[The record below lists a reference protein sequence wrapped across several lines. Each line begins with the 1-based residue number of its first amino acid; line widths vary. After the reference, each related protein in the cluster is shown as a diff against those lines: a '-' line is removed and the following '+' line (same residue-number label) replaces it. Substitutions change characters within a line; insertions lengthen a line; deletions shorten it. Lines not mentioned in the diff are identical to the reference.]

1 MSIASRV
8 AHKILSPHVWA
19 SIKIDRAVRRMTR
32 EANHPKYKKRLA
44 EIKQQPE
51 IKLHLG
57 CGKRIMKG
65 WVNTDL
71 SYTDGVDLQLNFL
84 EPLPFDNESVS
95 MIYSEHVLEHFEK
108 NDAAAILKECHRIL
122 KKGGKIRI
130 GVPDA
135 EIYFRKYLEND
146 RDFFSKIK
154 HLGGAMEPLEQPID
168 VINQMFR
175 MGGAH
180 LFAWDF
186 EAMKKTMEKA
196 GFRNIIKRQSM
207 ESADQTL
214 LLDDKDHAFET
225 LYVEAEK

>member
-1 MSIASRV
+1 MSLASRV
-8 AHKILSPHVWA
+8 AHKIFPPHLWA
-19 SIKIDRAVRRMTR
+19 AIREDRAIKKMTR
-32 EANHPKYKKRLA
+32 QAKHPKYKKKLE
-44 EIKQQPE
+44 EIKQQSV

-71 SYTDGVDLQLNFL
+71 AYTNGVDLQLNFMA
-84 EPLPFDNESVS
+84 PLPFDTESVD
-95 MIYSEHVLEHFEK
+95 MIYSEHVLEHFHRK
-108 NDAAAILKECHRIL
+108 DAARILKECNRIL
-122 KKGGKIRI
+122 KKGGRIRV

-135 EIYFRKYLEND
+135 EIYFRKYLDND
-146 RDFFSKIK
+146 REFFSKIK

-180 LFAWDF
+180 LYAWDF
-186 EAMKKTMEKA
+186 EAMKKTMQEA
-196 GFRNIIKRQSM
+196 GFKNITKRQSM

-214 LLDDKDHAFET
+214 LLDDPEHAFET